1 MKKLTNNKLEKI
13 NGGGITV
20 TAMIGIG
27 ALIIFLSGLLEGI
40 TNPSKCNI

>member
-1 MKKLTNNKLEKI
+1 MKKLTNTKLEKI
-13 NGGGITV
+13 SGGGLSV
-20 TAMIGIG
+20 AAMIGIG